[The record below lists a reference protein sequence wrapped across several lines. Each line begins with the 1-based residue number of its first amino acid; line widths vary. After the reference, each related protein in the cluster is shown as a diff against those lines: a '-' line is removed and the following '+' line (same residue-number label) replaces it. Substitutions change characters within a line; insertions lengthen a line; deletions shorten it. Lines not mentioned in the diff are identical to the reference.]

1 MGGVHG
7 KRSRAQFSCI
17 AQYLLI
23 LAGRSVEEEEEEV
36 AVPLSLL
43 VAVPL
48 SLLVAVPLSLLV
60 AVPLSLLVL
69 DLSVDTNFV

>member
-23 LAGRSVEEEEEEV
+23 LAGRSVEEEGEV